1 MPNDWLNVNGN
12 YLTKTETYFNDTF
25 SLSFASVAE
34 LANYLINPGV
44 LPSLIQS
51 PQDFLNGLTLFPFDT
66 SVFSVSSEEPLMI
79 GSFTAENVK
88 VRRITQAFAFFAMG
102 EYYVARKFNNFADFN
117 GYTKIQVWLPYYG
130 FVDVNPNDV
139 MGKYMQFLLA
149 VDYKTGQA
157 TYYIAVS
164 DVSIEPASQPFAGS
178 KYKDCR
184 IISTLAF
191 QLGYQIPLGATNA
204 SEIYRNIIMGAVKS
218 AAMAAGAYVSA
229 KAGAGKTDTM
239 TVTTTTS
246 RMAHTRASKITGRKL
261 KDPYVEES
269 GTQSVSETHTD
280 SSNFIKGRAISE
292 TFENSAQTLSMLSL
306 GAKTDIVNNPSLVAL
321 GSRTVKVI
329 IYRPLFKDVNQYY
342 DHLYGRPLGEVKLLG
357 TLEGYTEISN
367 VHIEAENLQE
377 DEEFSTA
384 TELEIAM
391 LQDALLNGVIL

>member
-1 MPNDWLNVNGN
+1 MATDWLNINSR

-25 SLSFASVAE
+25 SLTFESVAE

-51 PQDFLNGLTLFPFDT
+51 PQDFLNGLILYPFDT
-66 SVFSVSSEEPLMI
+66 SVFALSQEESLMI
-79 GSFTAENVK
+79 GSYVADKVK
-88 VRRITQAFAFFAMG
+88 ARRITQVFAFFSLG

-130 FVDVNPNDV
+130 FTDVNPNDV

-149 VDYKTGQA
+149 IDYKTGQA

-164 DVSIEPASQPFAGS
+164 DESITPASPPFAGS
-178 KYKDCR
+178 RYKDCR
-184 IISTLAF
+184 ILSTLSF

-204 SEIYRNIIMGAVKS
+204 AEIYRNIIMGAVKS
-218 AAMAAGAYVSA
+218 AAMATGAYVSA
-229 KAGAGKTDTM
+229 AAGAGKTHTT

-246 RMAHTRASKITGRKL
+246 KFAHTRASKLTGRRL

-269 GTQSVSETHTD
+269 ATQSVSETDTD
-280 SSNFIKGRAISE
+280 SSNFIKGKSYAD

-321 GSRTVKVI
+321 GSLTVKVI
-329 IYRPLFKDVNQYY
+329 IYRPLFKEVNQYY

-384 TELEIAM
+384 TEMELAM